1 MEAGGTGGGVGP
13 KLPGVSGDASLGVS
27 EGVSELR
34 KKFAGKPL
42 MGVRVPQTDE
52 QEKKPSLHLQA
63 PPALLAGRQ
72 NKEEQP
78 KVQHP
83 SGGAKENLPPASQR
97 GEKAGPPP
105 HIPARPSSQLSSHV
119 APAPVL
125 EQRPSSGSKTAEPAR
140 AAFVLPPKPLSRVSG
155 ARELPHLERE
165 KPTKET
171 TMRKINEIEENENLP
186 ALMQIQ
192 DKINKKKFEFKTT
205 NNLKKGDPDFQNKEN
220 KLETIRAVLDGLL
233 NAEKII
239 KDQIKKMT
247 GLGNQDLENLEQ
259 RMQEVS
265 TKLTALRSEA
275 KGLDF
280 REDAERAQAIYDEAL
295 PLDQEFQGLQLA
307 KNIIGEK

>member
-1 MEAGGTGGGVGP
+1 METRGVEGGSSA
-13 KLPGVSGDASLGVS
+13 SGNASL
-27 EGVSELR
+27 GVSELR
-34 KKFAGKPL
+34 KKLAGKSL

-97 GEKAGPPP
+97 GGEALKAGPPP
-105 HIPARPSSQLSSHV
+105 HIPARPSQPSSHAV
-119 APAPVL
+119 PAPVL

-140 AAFVLPPKPLSRVSG
+140 AAFVLPPKPLSRASR

-165 KPTKET
+165 KPTRET
-171 TMRKINEIEENENLP
+171 TMRKINEIEKNENLP

-205 NNLKKGDPDFQNKEN
+205 NNLKKGDPDFQNKGN
-220 KLETIRAVLDGLL
+220 KLETIRTVLDGLL

-239 KDQIKKMT
+239 KDQIKEMT

-307 KNIIGEK
+307 KTIIGEK